1 MIAIWKMYHSQSRF
15 YMEKI
20 PPPAISYRDVITG
33 KSQAFCHLLL
43 FFSLYEDETFKG
55 EETHEVFA
63 ALQKYAFTA
72 DVDFAGEVNVF
83 FDYKEGIGDEHT
95 YFEYL
100 TGLIACEA
108 PNVILFH
115 AAQVALSDAVYSH
128 NDKRCLDILRKV
140 LLIGEMEGNA
150 ILQLASGQRMLIIK
164 ETF

>member
-1 MIAIWKMYHSQSRF
+1 M
-15 YMEKI
+15 
-20 PPPAISYRDVITG
+20 SYKDVITD
-33 KSQAFCHLLL
+33 KNQAFCHLLL
-43 FFSLYEDETFKG
+43 FFSLFEDEAFKG
-55 EETHEVFA
+55 DEPYQVYSI
-63 ALQKYAFTA
+63 LQSYPFTA
-72 DVDFAGEVNVF
+72 KVDFAEEVNVF
-83 FDYKEGIGDEHT
+83 FDYKEGIGDERT
-95 YFEYL
+95 YFEFL
-100 TGLIACEA
+100 TELIACEA